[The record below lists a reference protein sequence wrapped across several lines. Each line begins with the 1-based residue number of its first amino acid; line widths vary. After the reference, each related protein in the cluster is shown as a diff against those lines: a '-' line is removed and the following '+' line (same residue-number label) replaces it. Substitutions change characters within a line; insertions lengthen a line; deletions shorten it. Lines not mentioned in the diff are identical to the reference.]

1 MLAAMQTK
9 QHTRGVP
16 QGTPPHL
23 PRPDALDLLEQFG
36 TTVTV
41 QRTHEIYGQGEPTKF
56 CWRVLSGCARTVKYL
71 EDGRRYIGDFV
82 WPGDLLG
89 MDDLDLH
96 DFGAESVT
104 NMTLRRYPRRMV
116 EALAQSNAAL
126 ALRLRTLAA
135 VNLRHAYQQMT
146 LLARTSATERI
157 AAFILDM
164 HRRSTATDRRI
175 LYVPM
180 SRTDIADYLGLS
192 IETVCRSLAKLRRDG
207 IVEPS
212 QSGFELRNRPAMLE
226 LVHEFTVL
234 SEHSPCHGVF
244 VTLLCLRSCH

>member
-1 MLAAMQTK
+1 
-9 QHTRGVP
+9 
-16 QGTPPHL
+16 
-23 PRPDALDLLEQFG
+23 
-36 TTVTV
+36 
-41 QRTHEIYGQGEPTKF
+41 
-56 CWRVLSGCARTVKYL
+56 VKYL

-226 LVHEFTVL
+226 LVHD
-234 SEHSPCHGVF
+234 SQY
-244 VTLLCLRSCH
+244 